1 MTLVVLGELTQTVG
15 LENLL
20 DEVGVFVGRLDE
32 LLHVLALMIELVS
45 HVYFLIRSVD
55 CWLDKDSLLFKHY
68 FIHDGRIWV
77 AN

>member
-1 MTLVVLGELTQTVG
+1 MTLVVLGELAQTVR
-15 LENLL
+15 LKNLL

-32 LLHVLALMIELVS
+32 LLHVFALMIELVP
-45 HVYFLIRSVD
+45 HVQLLIRSVD
-55 CWLDKDSLLFKHY
+55 CWLDKDSLLFKHN